1 MKTHLPKLISKYTP
15 TVAACAGLLA
25 ALLLM
30 GCKTE
35 QAPPPRSGF
44 LSSYTQMEKVDET
57 TWRWIDPNNRLG
69 SYNKFILHPVK
80 VQAEI
85 YDGEKI
91 SPETRERVSNYLH
104 DAIEKA
110 LSDRYPIVSA
120 PSTDTGEIRV
130 GITDA
135 TKTGR
140 KLNLC
145 VEGEIQD
152 SYSAVQVASVVA
164 SRLGKARM
172 GSWWDQQE
180 AKDMMDAWAKALR
193 QTIDKAHAR

>member
-1 MKTHLPKLISKYTP
+1 MKTQSSKLIAKCLSTL
-15 TVAACAGLLA
+15 VACAGLVAGLV
-25 ALLLM
+25 LM

-57 TWRWIDPNNRLG
+57 TWRWIDPNNRLA
-69 SYNKFILHPVK
+69 SYNKFILHPVT
-80 VQAEI
+80 VQAEV
-85 YDGEKI
+85 YEGEKI

-104 DAIEKA
+104 EAIVNA
-110 LSDRYPIVSA
+110 LADRYPIVST

-135 TKTGR
+135 TKTGL

-164 SRLGKARM
+164 SRMGKAHL
-172 GSWWDQQE
+172 GSWWDRRT
-180 AKDMMDAWAKALR
+180 LR
-193 QTIDKAHAR
+193 I